1 MNNAS
6 PRRFPSSFP
15 AGGGLASL
23 NLLDVEAASFESD
36 SPSADRLNAP
46 QNIGSQRPAGEQNR
60 ATRTSPFSHEN
71 PAGDFTGFVIALGLA
86 IPAGLFVYACVI
98 TAWILL

>member
-15 AGGGLASL
+15 AVRGGGLAPMNVL
-23 NLLDVEAASFESD
+23 NVEVED
-36 SPSADRLNAP
+36 TEPPRSP
-46 QNIGSQRPAGEQNR
+46 I
-60 ATRTSPFSHEN
+60 EN
-71 PAGDFTGFVIALGLA
+71 PAGDDFAGFFIALGLA

-98 TAWILL
+98 TVWILL